1 MSLLLSPVPCA
12 APWRCSLVPD
22 AETRPRREIEGQFD
36 DKEDLIALFGT
47 GIRIEDDGNTV
58 RDNLFVGDFEY
69 LYLGSPF
76 RAKMLNRP
84 IEGTVI
90 EGNKN
95 ASPSSRSFLQ
105 NSFLADDEHKDTVIG
120 QPDAGSSVPVPDT
133 CKTGQT

>member
-1 MSLLLSPVPCA
+1 M
-12 APWRCSLVPD
+12 
-22 AETRPRREIEGQFD
+22 
-36 DKEDLIALFGT
+36 
-47 GIRIEDDGNTV
+47 
-58 RDNLFVGDFEY
+58 GDFEY

-76 RAKMLNRP
+76 RANMLNRP

-105 NSFLADDEHKDTVIG
+105 NSFLAADEHKDTVIV
-120 QPDAGSSVPVPDT
+120 QPDAGSSVPAPDT